1 MQHGPTS
8 TRDMVAVGIADGLS
22 VRQIADLLGITTQA
36 VYKHLKVLDILPQSH
51 ESVFSTV
58 GGRMSSTLRCL

>member
-36 VYKHLKVLDILPQSH
+36 VYKHLKVLDILPP
-51 ESVFSTV
+51 TV
-58 GGRMSSTLRCL
+58 EKTDS